1 MKASKPGAIAAHAE
15 LTLGRARAS
24 LGEARYAVNMDV
36 GGHTI
41 VADAPEA
48 LGGGNAGARP
58 FGLLLAALGACTL
71 MTLRMYAER
80 KQWPLVALDVRL
92 RYLRPSSG
100 GADRI
105 ERVLEIAG
113 LDDQRRA
120 KLADIA
126 ERTPVTLAI
135 KGGVIIDTRLASPAA
150 G

>member
-1 MKASKPGAIAAHAE
+1 LKDAAAANASLI
-15 LTLGRARAS
+15 LGRAQGRIDDVP
-24 LGEARYAVNMDV
+24 YAVAMNIN
-36 GGHTI
+36 GHVI
-41 VADAPEA
+41 IADEPEA
-48 LGGGNAGARP
+48 LGGRNAGPPP
-58 FGLLLAALGACTL
+58 FGLLLASLGACTL

-92 RYLRPSSG
+92 RYLRTREG

-113 LDDQRRA
+113 LDHRQRA

-135 KGGVIIDTRLASPAA
+135 MNGVAISTRLAATQA
-150 G
+150 K

>member
-1 MKASKPGAIAAHAE
+1 MKTLPAGVTAAQGE

-24 LGEARYAVNMDV
+24 IGAAPYAVGMDV
-36 GGHTI
+36 DGHAI
-41 VADAPEA
+41 VADEPMA

-58 FGLLLAALGACTL
+58 FALLLAALGACTL

-80 KQWPLVALDVRL
+80 KKWPLVALHVRL
-92 RYLRPSSG
+92 RYLRTTGG

-113 LDDQRRA
+113 LDDERRA

-135 KGGVIIDTRLASPAA
+135 KGGVAIDTRLAASVP